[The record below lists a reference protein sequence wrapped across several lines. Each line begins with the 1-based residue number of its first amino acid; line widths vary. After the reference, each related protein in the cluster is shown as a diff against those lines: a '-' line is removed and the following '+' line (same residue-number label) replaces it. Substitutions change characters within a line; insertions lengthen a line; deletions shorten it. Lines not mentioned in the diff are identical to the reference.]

1 MANLDLYRSRDA
13 DDMPPQ
19 TPSQRASKRAR
30 YHQAKDSAVLEAN
43 GGASTGISIAQE
55 LADAKR
61 MVQAFDAIDS
71 SMTEAREKLK
81 IFYKTAD
88 ETNTL
93 LDMWIRLLSQTE
105 HTLNLL
111 QDPDWEGKTKE
122 EIQAQE
128 AMEKR
133 SAIEEAIRRE
143 TMSSRALQ
151 QSHAIASLGAHGDRS
166 SSLFRQGH
174 VGASATVGSSSSSN
188 TVDRRAAATA
198 NAGSLRRSQ
207 LASSLSKKPS
217 ASGSSAA
224 AILAAANVYS
234 STSTSQDNRRR
245 QESALPSIANNAR
258 TGGGTG
264 DGGGGRGGGGVS
276 ATNIR
281 TTYPHSSSHSR

>member
-151 QSHAIASLGAHGDRS
+151 QSHATASLGAHGDRS

-174 VGASATVGSSSSSN
+174 VGVSATVGSSSSSN
-188 TVDRRAAATA
+188 TVDRRAAATTATA

-234 STSTSQDNRRR
+234 SASTSQDNRRR
-245 QESALPSIANNAR
+245 QESALSSIARA
-258 TGGGTG
+258 GGGTG
-264 DGGGGRGGGGVS
+264 DGGGGRGGVS